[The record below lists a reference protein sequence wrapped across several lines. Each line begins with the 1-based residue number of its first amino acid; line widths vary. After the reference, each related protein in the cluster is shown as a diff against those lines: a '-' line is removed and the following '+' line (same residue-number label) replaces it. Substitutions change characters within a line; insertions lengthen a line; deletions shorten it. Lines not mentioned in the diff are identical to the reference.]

1 MIVGICKVKLRA
13 SWVQSLKEKR
23 MVVKSIIAKTN
34 HKFNV
39 SISEIE
45 SMDIH
50 QTVVIGFSIVTNSQ
64 AHADAIMDEI
74 VDFIEAASEAEML
87 DVDIEIINCKM

>member
-50 QTVVIGFSIVTNSQ
+50 QTIILGLSIVTNSQ
-64 AHADAIMDEI
+64 AHADSTMDEI
-74 VDFIEAASEAEML
+74 IDFIEAASEAEML